1 MSSRR
6 VEKVSELLRQQLS
19 EQIRLNLPEELG
31 IITVTAVDVNDDLKE
46 ANVYI
51 SCLNEASQKPVLNIL
66 FKKTQKFQ
74 QMLGKNLSMKFT
86 PKLHFKI
93 DKGLQKVNR
102 IEELLDEI
110 EKQ

>member
-1 MSSRR
+1 
-6 VEKVSELLRQQLS
+6 
-19 EQIRLNLPEELG
+19 
-31 IITVTAVDVNDDLKE
+31 
-46 ANVYI
+46 
-51 SCLNEASQKPVLNIL
+51 
-66 FKKTQKFQ
+66 
-74 QMLGKNLSMKFT
+74 MKFT